1 MAKAK
6 TPKTPTSTP
15 RVVKRAEVQE
25 IRQAEPEAIRGLP
38 HDVQD
43 RIRRRAYEL
52 WEQGGRRHGRA
63 EQDWLRAEREILGQH
78 GVTRTA

>member
-6 TPKTPTSTP
+6 TPKNSSSKP
-15 RVVKRAEVQE
+15 RVVKRAEVAE
-25 IRQAEPEAIRGLP
+25 IRQAEPQEIRGLSP
-38 HDVQD
+38 DVQD

-52 WEQGGRRHGRA
+52 WEQGGRRQGRA

-78 GVTRTA
+78 GVPRTA